1 MQPGRAYEQYVPP
14 SADGAARQAVH
25 HCECII
31 CFDAMHS
38 EPSAVLASRDGKRVC
53 PHFFHERCI
62 QDAQKAGASRCP
74 LCRTLFAK
82 VVPVPKLDDDPAGWF
97 KLVDMNG
104 DGGLS
109 KQEVKYVLKA
119 QIPVDEAVLDEELE
133 SNFENWDKNKDGVI
147 RQDELMDPRSGL
159 VAYFKSKMRKAVA
172 EVPDI
177 KRDKKAW
184 YSHYDEDNNGSLE
197 KDEVVRGLIQTFK
210 FSHDAERMQAIRGA
224 VDAVWPIFDSDASGS
239 IERAEFLRPGE
250 GLADTIIATLG

>member
-1 MQPGRAYEQYVPP
+1 
-14 SADGAARQAVH
+14 
-25 HCECII
+25 
-31 CFDAMHS
+31 MHS

-62 QDAQKAGASRCP
+62 KDVLKAGAHKCP

-82 VVPVPKLDDDPAGWF
+82 VLPVPKLDSDPAGWF

-109 KQEVKYVLKA
+109 KQEIKYVLLA
-119 QIPVDEAVLDEELE
+119 QIPVEEVVLDEELE
-133 SNFENWDKNKDGVI
+133 SNFNKWDKNKDGVI

-159 VAYFKSKMRKAVA
+159 IAYFKNKMRRGVE

-177 KRDKKAW
+177 KRDKNAW
-184 YSHYDEDNNGSLE
+184 YLHYDENNNGSLQ

-210 FSHDAERMQAIRGA
+210 ISHNAERMQAIRST
-224 VDAVWPIFDSDASGS
+224 VEAVWPIFDSDGSGS
-239 IERAEFLRPGE
+239 IEKGEFLRAGE